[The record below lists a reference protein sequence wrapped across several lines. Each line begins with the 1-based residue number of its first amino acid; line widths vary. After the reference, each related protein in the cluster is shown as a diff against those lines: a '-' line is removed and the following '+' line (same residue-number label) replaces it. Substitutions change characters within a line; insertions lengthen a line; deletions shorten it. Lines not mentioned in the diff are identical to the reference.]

1 MGINQTENK
10 IRGDYMALVEVGFPG
25 GKKVDA
31 NIKGFRIETDQPVAG
46 GGEGSAPSP
55 FDLFLGSIATCA
67 GIYALSFCQSKD
79 LSTEGLK
86 LELDGERD
94 PDTGLIGKM
103 VLSLTLP
110 EGFPDKYK
118 NAIQKSMELCT
129 VKKHLANPPSFEMN
143 LK

>member
-1 MGINQTENK
+1 
-10 IRGDYMALVEVGFPG
+10 MALVEVGFPG

-31 NIKGFRIETDQPVAG
+31 NIKGFEVRTDQPVAG

-55 FDLFLGSIATCA
+55 FDLFLASIATCA
-67 GIYALSFCQSKD
+67 GIYAVSFCQSKD
-79 LSTEGLK
+79 LSTEGMK

-94 PDTGLIGKM
+94 PDTGLIGTMTLNLK
-103 VLSLTLP
+103 LP

-129 VKKHLANPPSFEMN
+129 VKKHLANPPSFEMK
-143 LK
+143 LV

>member
-1 MGINQTENK
+1 
-10 IRGDYMALVEVGFPG
+10 MAMVEVSFPG

-31 NIKGFRIETDQPVAG
+31 HTKGFTINTDQPVAG
-46 GGEGSAPSP
+46 GGENSAPSP
-55 FDLFLGSIATCA
+55 FDLFLASIATCA
-67 GIYALSFCQSKD
+67 GIYAVSFCQSKE

-94 PDTGLIGKM
+94 SETGLIGSM
-103 VLSLTLP
+103 TLSLTLP

-129 VKKHLANPPSFEMN
+129 VKKHLANPPSFEMK
-143 LK
+143 LL